1 MNDLLKVKIID
12 MLFVLLMSDRLGS
25 DEVDQIND
33 IIGKVRGLKI

>member
-12 MLFVLLMSDRLGS
+12 MLFNLLLSDRLGT

>member
-33 IIGKVRGLKI
+33 IIGKVR

>member
-33 IIGKVRGLKI
+33 IIGKVRGLKV